1 MNEKKIKIYH
11 CKKINKAQKEVNYG
25 GNEREKIEDMQNHSK
40 KAEAIHQ

>member
-1 MNEKKIKIYH
+1 MNEKKIYH

-40 KAEAIHQ
+40 RQKQFISN